1 MKTIKNHVNGIL
13 NRQVLVLNQNYHP
26 LLVCTA
32 RRAISL
38 AYLGKV
44 EIIEKYRETVHS
56 PSIAMPLPSV
66 VKLDRFIHVRESS
79 IVLSR
84 RNILKRDRHQCQYC
98 ERRSVPM
105 TLDHIIPKERNGPD
119 SWENLV
125 CCCHTC
131 NRAKGNR
138 TPEQAGMKLMRRPK
152 KPTRIHYIRQFV
164 KREQSSWRPYLYM
177 EPMRTGAFA

>member
-56 PSIAMPLPSV
+56 PSVAMPLPSV

-105 TLDHIIPKERNGPD
+105 TLDHIIPKERMVRTAGKT
-119 SWENLV
+119 WFAVATLA
-125 CCCHTC
+125 TGQ
-131 NRAKGNR
+131 KGIVLR
-138 TPEQAGMKLMRRPK
+138 SRR
-152 KPTRIHYIRQFV
+152 
-164 KREQSSWRPYLYM
+164 E
-177 EPMRTGAFA
+177 